1 MLELNEKIKEHFR
14 NPQNVGEIE
23 APEGMGAVHNPVCGD
38 TTKLYLRIKD
48 GGVEDAK
55 FLSFGCAV
63 TIPSASVFTE
73 KIKGKE
79 VSKLFLGANEEVV
92 QRLVNLVESELGE
105 ISPIKLHCPP
115 ATVQVFLESISGYLE
130 REGEAELSSKAK
142 SLIPQISEYYKRGEE
157 KE

>member
-23 APEGMGAVHNPVCGD
+23 SPEGMGAINNPVCGD

-48 GGVEDAK
+48 GVVEDAK

-63 TIPSASVFTE
+63 TIASASVFTE

-79 VSKLFLGANEEVV
+79 
-92 QRLVNLVESELGE
+92 
-105 ISPIKLHCPP
+105 IS
-115 ATVQVFLESISGYLE
+115 
-130 REGEAELSSKAK
+130 
-142 SLIPQISEYYKRGEE
+142 
-157 KE
+157 